1 MSKANSSE
9 SPHVAPLTVFVVDD
23 EAGPREALVADLKK
37 RSCIAQ
43 VHAFSNYSEAT
54 LPLLEHQPDAL
65 FLDVEVPGR
74 TGLEFL
80 DSLNGNLSFAFRV
93 VFYTGF
99 SHYMLEAIRRSAF
112 DYLLKPYKQ
121 RELDEVLDR
130 LLSAKSAPGIG
141 VNRMAARDS
150 MPQKIAVQAIS
161 ELLLLT
167 VEEILY
173 TEYYK
178 SARTWRLYLTN
189 GKEYQLRKGT
199 SAEDILR
206 LHPALVRVSSGCIV
220 NLTYLA
226 AVENSTQRCRFC
238 APFDNQEIYA
248 SRRYFSKLKE
258 KFEML

>member
-141 VNRMAARDS
+141 VNRMAARDR
-150 MPQKIAVQAIS
+150 MPQKSVSSVPHTNVVGIS
-161 ELLLLT
+161 QRW
-167 VEEILY
+167 
-173 TEYYK
+173 
-178 SARTWRLYLTN
+178 S
-189 GKEYQLRKGT
+189 
-199 SAEDILR
+199 
-206 LHPALVRVSSGCIV
+206 LVRKSPR
-220 NLTYLA
+220 A
-226 AVENSTQRCRFC
+226 RCGT
-238 APFDNQEIYA
+238 A
-248 SRRYFSKLKE
+248 SPTN
-258 KFEML
+258 MIGPQ